1 MCQNLKLEALDIKNG
16 QENLI
21 QLQSRFIQLKLIF
34 KYTNY

>member
-16 QENLI
+16 QKNLI

-34 KYTNY
+34 